1 LKTSS
6 RKRVQSSGFDKI
18 YIPAGSSKLA
28 RTHKLIRIEKEKEIL
43 FLKICSQIRLDDLK
57 KLSFQP
63 SKRGTET

>member
-28 RTHKLIRIEKEKEIL
+28 KVIIPTVKERNGNLKESINTVIL
-43 FLKICSQIRLDDLK
+43 FLNN
-57 KLSFQP
+57 
-63 SKRGTET
+63 